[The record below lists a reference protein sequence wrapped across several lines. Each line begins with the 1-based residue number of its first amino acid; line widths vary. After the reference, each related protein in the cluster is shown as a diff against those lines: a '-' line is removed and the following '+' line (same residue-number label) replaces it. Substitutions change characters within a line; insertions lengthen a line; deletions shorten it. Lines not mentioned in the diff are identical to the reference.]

1 MMPHVSESCCSE
13 ETAYRLNTGVR
24 WSVIHKIASYCFLLS
39 VNRINHLVANDAVV
53 TCYERFVELSD
64 S

>member
-13 ETAYRLNTGVR
+13 ETAGVR